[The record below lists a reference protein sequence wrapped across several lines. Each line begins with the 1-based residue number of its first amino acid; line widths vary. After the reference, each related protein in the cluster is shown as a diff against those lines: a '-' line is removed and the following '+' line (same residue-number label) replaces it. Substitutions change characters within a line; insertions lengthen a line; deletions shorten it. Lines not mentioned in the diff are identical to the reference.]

1 MISLVNPLPN
11 SRVLLNMPAIS
22 STVSVVTESAKKNG
36 KNFNVHNGVN
46 GNMANQSL
54 DSKNLPNIDLKEV
67 SKSFGALKA
76 VNKLELTVEPG
87 EIRGL
92 LGPNGSGKSTTMKMI
107 LGLLKPD
114 SGSINV
120 CGVDV
125 RSKPVEARRHLG
137 YVPETPFLYEYLSAA
152 EYLDLV
158 GVAYGLDKAERR
170 KRAGELLQ
178 ALQLEKQVNEVMSG
192 YSQGMRQK
200 IALIAALIHRPDVLI
215 LDEPLNGLDPRSAR
229 IVKEILHRLAGEGVS
244 ILFSTHVLEIADA
257 ICNKITIISNG
268 STVAEGTSQEIK
280 VMAGLKSSSLEDVF
294 LKLTGSEDT
303 AKVVEALK
311 L

>member
-1 MISLVNPLPN
+1 
-11 SRVLLNMPAIS
+11 
-22 STVSVVTESAKKNG
+22 
-36 KNFNVHNGVN
+36 
-46 GNMANQSL
+46 MANQSL
-54 DSKNLPNIDLKEV
+54 DSKNLPNINLKEV
-67 SKSFGALKA
+67 TKSFGTLKA
-76 VNKLELTVEPG
+76 VNNLELTVEPG

-158 GVAYGLDKAERR
+158 GVAYGLDKTERQ

-200 IALIAALIHRPDVLI
+200 IALISALMHRPDVLI

-280 VMAGLKSSSLEDVF
+280 AMAGLKSSSLEDVF

>member
-1 MISLVNPLPN
+1 MES
-11 SRVLLNMPAIS
+11 SEAEAKYPASITLS
-22 STVSVVTESAKKNG
+22 G
-36 KNFNVHNGVN
+36 
-46 GNMANQSL
+46 
-54 DSKNLPNIDLKEV
+54 V
-67 SKSFGALKA
+67 SKSFGTLKA
-76 VNKLELTVEPG
+76 VNQLNLTVERG

-114 SGSINV
+114 SGSISV
-120 CGVDV
+120 CGIDV
-125 RSKPVEARRHLG
+125 RTNPVEAKGTIG

-158 GVAYGLDKAERR
+158 GVAYGLDQTERK
-170 KRAGELLQ
+170 KRGGELLQ
-178 ALQLEKQVNEVMSG
+178 ALQMDKHVNEVMSG
-192 YSQGMRQK
+192 FSQGMRQK
-200 IALIAALIHRPDVLI
+200 IALISALMHRPKVLI

-268 STVAEGTSQEIK
+268 STIAEGTSQEIK
-280 VMAGLKSSSLEDVF
+280 ALAGLKSSTLEDVF

>member
-1 MISLVNPLPN
+1 MES
-11 SRVLLNMPAIS
+11 SEAEAKYPASITLS
-22 STVSVVTESAKKNG
+22 G
-36 KNFNVHNGVN
+36 
-46 GNMANQSL
+46 
-54 DSKNLPNIDLKEV
+54 V
-67 SKSFGALKA
+67 SKSFGTLKA
-76 VNKLELTVEPG
+76 VNQLDLTVERG

-114 SGSINV
+114 SGSISV
-120 CGVDV
+120 CGIDV
-125 RSKPVEARRHLG
+125 RTNPVEAKGTIG

-158 GVAYGLDKAERR
+158 GVAYGLDQTERK
-170 KRAGELLQ
+170 KRGGELLQ
-178 ALQLEKQVNEVMSG
+178 ALQMDKHVNEVMSG
-192 YSQGMRQK
+192 FSQGMRQK
-200 IALIAALIHRPDVLI
+200 IALISALMHRPKVLI

-268 STVAEGTSQEIK
+268 STIAEGTSQEIK
-280 VMAGLKSSSLEDVF
+280 ALAGLKSSTLEDVF

>member
-1 MISLVNPLPN
+1 MNRQFLERSSAHANNLANIELIS
-11 SRVLLNMPAIS
+11 
-22 STVSVVTESAKKNG
+22 
-36 KNFNVHNGVN
+36 
-46 GNMANQSL
+46 
-54 DSKNLPNIDLKEV
+54 V
-67 SKSFGALKA
+67 SKSFGALNA
-76 VNKLELTVEPG
+76 VKELGLAVKPG

-114 SGSINV
+114 SGSVNV
-120 CGVDV
+120 CGIDV
-125 RSKPVEARRHLG
+125 RAKPVEARRTIG

-158 GVAYGLDKAERR
+158 GVAYGLSETER
-170 KRAGELLQ
+170 KTRAGELLQ
-178 ALQLEKQVNEVMSG
+178 ALQMEKHVNEVMSG
-192 YSQGMRQK
+192 FSQGMRQK
-200 IALIAALIHRPDVLI
+200 IALISALIHRPQVLI

-229 IVKEILHRLAGEGVS
+229 IVKEILHHLAGDGVS

-257 ICNKITIISNG
+257 ICSKITIINNG
-268 STVAEGTSQEIK
+268 STVAEGSSQEIK
-280 VMAGLKSSSLEDVF
+280 AMAGLRGSTLEDVF

>member
-1 MISLVNPLPN
+1 
-11 SRVLLNMPAIS
+11 
-22 STVSVVTESAKKNG
+22 
-36 KNFNVHNGVN
+36 
-46 GNMANQSL
+46 MANQSL

-67 SKSFGALKA
+67 TKSFGTLKA

-158 GVAYGLDKAERR
+158 GVAYGLDKAERQ

-200 IALIAALIHRPDVLI
+200 IALISALMHRPDVLI

-280 VMAGLKSSSLEDVF
+280 AMAGLKSSSLEDVF

>member
-1 MISLVNPLPN
+1 MAQQSKQSPSI
-11 SRVLLNMPAIS
+11 
-22 STVSVVTESAKKNG
+22 TVT
-36 KNFNVHNGVN
+36 
-46 GNMANQSL
+46 
-54 DSKNLPNIDLKEV
+54 EV
-67 SKSFGALKA
+67 SKSFGKTRA
-76 VNKLELTVEPG
+76 VNNLTLTVKPG

-92 LGPNGSGKSTTMKMI
+92 LGPNGSGKSTTMKII

-114 SGSINV
+114 AGSVNV

-125 RSKPVEARRHLG
+125 LSQPVEARSHIG
-137 YVPETPFLYEYLSAA
+137 YVPETPFLYEYLTAA

-158 GVAYGLDKAERR
+158 GVAYGLDRAERVN
-170 KRAGELLQ
+170 KAGELLQ

-192 YSQGMRQK
+192 FSQGMRQK
-200 IALIAALIHRPDVLI
+200 IALISALMHRPDILI

-229 IVKEILHRLAGEGVS
+229 IVKELLHRLADEGVS

-257 ICNKITIISNG
+257 ICTKITIISNG
-268 STVAEGTSQEIK
+268 STITEGTSEEIK
-280 VMAGLKSSSLEDVF
+280 TLAGLKDSTLEDVF
-294 LKLTGSEDT
+294 LKLTGGEDT

>member
-1 MISLVNPLPN
+1 MAQQSKQSPSI
-11 SRVLLNMPAIS
+11 
-22 STVSVVTESAKKNG
+22 TVT
-36 KNFNVHNGVN
+36 
-46 GNMANQSL
+46 
-54 DSKNLPNIDLKEV
+54 EV
-67 SKSFGALKA
+67 SKSFGKTRA
-76 VNKLELTVEPG
+76 VNNLTLTVKPG

-92 LGPNGSGKSTTMKMI
+92 LGPNGSGKSTTMKII

-114 SGSINV
+114 AGSVNV

-125 RSKPVEARRHLG
+125 LSKPVEARSHIG
-137 YVPETPFLYEYLSAA
+137 YVPETPFLYEYLTAA

-158 GVAYGLDKAERR
+158 GVAYGLDRAERVN
-170 KRAGELLQ
+170 KAGELLQ

-192 YSQGMRQK
+192 FSQGMRQK
-200 IALIAALIHRPDVLI
+200 IALISALMHKPDILI

-229 IVKEILHRLAGEGVS
+229 IVKELLHRLADEGVS

-257 ICNKITIISNG
+257 ICTKITIISNG
-268 STVAEGTSQEIK
+268 STITEGTSEEIK
-280 VMAGLKSSSLEDVF
+280 TLAGLKDSTLEDVF

>member
-1 MISLVNPLPN
+1 
-11 SRVLLNMPAIS
+11 
-22 STVSVVTESAKKNG
+22 
-36 KNFNVHNGVN
+36 
-46 GNMANQSL
+46 
-54 DSKNLPNIDLKEV
+54 
-67 SKSFGALKA
+67 
-76 VNKLELTVEPG
+76 
-87 EIRGL
+87 
-92 LGPNGSGKSTTMKMI
+92 MKMI

-125 RSKPVEARRHLG
+125 RSKPVEARRYLG

-158 GVAYGLDKAERR
+158 GVAYGLDKAERQ

-200 IALIAALIHRPDVLI
+200 IALISALMHRPDVLI

-244 ILFSTHVLEIADA
+244 ILFSTHVL
-257 ICNKITIISNG
+257 K
-268 STVAEGTSQEIK
+268 
-280 VMAGLKSSSLEDVF
+280 
-294 LKLTGSEDT
+294 
-303 AKVVEALK
+303 
-311 L
+311 

>member
-1 MISLVNPLPN
+1 VSITGSEVDL
-11 SRVLLNMPAIS
+11 RYPANIA
-22 STVSVVTESAKKNG
+22 VTG
-36 KNFNVHNGVN
+36 
-46 GNMANQSL
+46 
-54 DSKNLPNIDLKEV
+54 V
-67 SKSFGALKA
+67 SKSFGAFKA
-76 VNKLELTVEPG
+76 VNQLDLIVKRG

-120 CGVDV
+120 CGIDV
-125 RSKPVEARRHLG
+125 RVKPIEARRAIG

-158 GVAYGLDKAERR
+158 GVAYGLNQTERKER
-170 KRAGELLQ
+170 GGELLQ
-178 ALQLEKQVNEVMSG
+178 ALQMDKHVNEVMSG
-192 YSQGMRQK
+192 FSQGMRQK
-200 IALIAALIHRPDVLI
+200 IALISALMHKPNVLI

-229 IVKEILHRLAGEGVS
+229 IVKEILHHLAGEGVS
-244 ILFSTHVLEIADA
+244 ILFSTHVLEIADV
-257 ICNKITIISNG
+257 ICSKITIINNG
-268 STVAEGTSQEIK
+268 STIAEGTSQEIK
-280 VMAGLKSSSLEDVF
+280 TLAGLKSSTLEDVF

>member
-1 MISLVNPLPN
+1 MSGQFLESSNAKVNTL
-11 SRVLLNMPAIS
+11 
-22 STVSVVTESAKKNG
+22 
-36 KNFNVHNGVN
+36 
-46 GNMANQSL
+46 ANIEL
-54 DSKNLPNIDLKEV
+54 AGV

-76 VNKLELTVEPG
+76 VKKLSLVVKPG

-114 SGSINV
+114 YGSVKVRGI
-120 CGVDV
+120 DV
-125 RSKPVEARRHLG
+125 KAKPVEARRIIG

-158 GVAYGLDKAERR
+158 GVAYGLSGTERK

-178 ALQLEKQVNEVMSG
+178 ALQMDKHVNEVMSG
-192 YSQGMRQK
+192 FSQGMRQK
-200 IALIAALIHRPDVLI
+200 IALISALIHKPKVLI
-215 LDEPLNGLDPRSAR
+215 LDEPLNGLDPRSAK
-229 IVKEILHRLAGEGVS
+229 IVKEILHHLAGEGVS

-257 ICNKITIISNG
+257 ICSKITIISNG
-268 STVAEGTSQEIK
+268 STIAEGTSQEIK
-280 VMAGLKSSSLEDVF
+280 TMAGLKSSTLEDVF

>member
-1 MISLVNPLPN
+1 MES
-11 SRVLLNMPAIS
+11 SEAEAKYPASITLS
-22 STVSVVTESAKKNG
+22 G
-36 KNFNVHNGVN
+36 
-46 GNMANQSL
+46 
-54 DSKNLPNIDLKEV
+54 V
-67 SKSFGALKA
+67 SKSFGTLKA
-76 VNKLELTVEPG
+76 VNQLDLTVGRG

-114 SGSINV
+114 SGSISV
-120 CGVDV
+120 CGIDV
-125 RSKPVEARRHLG
+125 RTNPVEAKGTIG

-158 GVAYGLDKAERR
+158 GVAYGLDQTERK
-170 KRAGELLQ
+170 KRGGELLQ
-178 ALQLEKQVNEVMSG
+178 ALQMDKHVNEVMSG
-192 YSQGMRQK
+192 FSQGMRQK
-200 IALIAALIHRPDVLI
+200 IALISALMHRPKVLI

-257 ICNKITIISNG
+257 ICSKITIISNG
-268 STVAEGTSQEIK
+268 STIAEGTSQEIK
-280 VMAGLKSSSLEDVF
+280 ALAGLKSSTLEDVF

>member
-1 MISLVNPLPN
+1 M
-11 SRVLLNMPAIS
+11 
-22 STVSVVTESAKKNG
+22 
-36 KNFNVHNGVN
+36 
-46 GNMANQSL
+46 
-54 DSKNLPNIDLKEV
+54 
-67 SKSFGALKA
+67 
-76 VNKLELTVEPG
+76 EPG

-107 LGLLKPD
+107 LGVLKPD
-114 SGSINV
+114 SGNINV

-125 RSKPVEARRHLG
+125 RSKPVEARRNIG

-158 GVAYGLDKAERR
+158 GVAYGLEREERR
-170 KRAGELLQ
+170 NRAGELLR
-178 ALQLEKQVNEVMSG
+178 ALQMDNHVNEVMSG

-200 IALIAALIHRPDVLI
+200 IALISALIHRPKVLI
-215 LDEPLNGLDPRSAR
+215 LDEPLNGLDPRSAK
-229 IVKEILHRLAGEGVS
+229 IVKEILHRLAEDGVS

-257 ICNKITIISNG
+257 ICSKITIISEG
-268 STVAEGTSQEIK
+268 SIIAEGTSQEIK
-280 VMAGLKSSSLEDVF
+280 AIAGLKNSSLEDVF

-303 AKVVEALK
+303 AKIVEALK

>member
-1 MISLVNPLPN
+1 LHLC
-11 SRVLLNMPAIS
+11 AINKS
-22 STVSVVTESAKKNG
+22 HHATFGNDGASDLANITVTG
-36 KNFNVHNGVN
+36 
-46 GNMANQSL
+46 L
-54 DSKNLPNIDLKEV
+54 
-67 SKSFGALKA
+67 SKSFGTKKA
-76 VNKLELTVEPG
+76 VKDLNLTVEPG

-107 LGLLKPD
+107 LGVLKPD

-120 CGVDV
+120 CSIDV
-125 RSKPVEARRHLG
+125 RSKPFEDRRNIG

-158 GVAYGLDKAERR
+158 GVAYGLSREERK
-170 KRAGELLQ
+170 KRAGELLK
-178 ALQLEKQVNEVMSG
+178 ALQMDSHVNEVMSG
-192 YSQGMRQK
+192 FSQGMRQK
-200 IALIAALIHRPDVLI
+200 IALISALMHRPKVLI

-229 IVKEILHRLAGEGVS
+229 IVKEILHRLAGDGVS

-257 ICNKITIISNG
+257 ICSKITIINEG
-268 STVAEGTSQEIK
+268 SIIAEGTSQEIK
-280 VMAGLKSSSLEDVF
+280 AMAGLKSSSLEDVF

-303 AKVVEALK
+303 AQVVEALR

>member
-1 MISLVNPLPN
+1 MQSME
-11 SRVLLNMPAIS
+11 SSETEAKYPASITLS
-22 STVSVVTESAKKNG
+22 G
-36 KNFNVHNGVN
+36 
-46 GNMANQSL
+46 
-54 DSKNLPNIDLKEV
+54 V
-67 SKSFGALKA
+67 SKSFGTLKA
-76 VNKLELTVEPG
+76 VNQLDLTVERG

-114 SGSINV
+114 SGSISV
-120 CGVDV
+120 CGIDV
-125 RSKPVEARRHLG
+125 RTNSVEAKGTIG

-158 GVAYGLDKAERR
+158 GVAYGLDQTERK
-170 KRAGELLQ
+170 KRGGELLQ
-178 ALQLEKQVNEVMSG
+178 ALQMDKHVNEVMSG
-192 YSQGMRQK
+192 FSQGMRQK
-200 IALIAALIHRPDVLI
+200 IALISALMHKPKVLI

-229 IVKEILHRLAGEGVS
+229 IVKEILHHLAEEGIS

-268 STVAEGTSQEIK
+268 SIIAEGTSQEIK
-280 VMAGLKSSSLEDVF
+280 TLAGLKSSTLEDVF

>member
-1 MISLVNPLPN
+1 MKSSDAEVKYPPN
-11 SRVLLNMPAIS
+11 VM
-22 STVSVVTESAKKNG
+22 VTG
-36 KNFNVHNGVN
+36 
-46 GNMANQSL
+46 
-54 DSKNLPNIDLKEV
+54 V

-76 VNKLELTVEPG
+76 VNQLNLLVERG

-120 CGVDV
+120 CGIDV
-125 RSKPVEARRHLG
+125 RVKPVEAKRVIG
-137 YVPETPFLYEYLSAA
+137 YVPETPFLYEYLSAS

-158 GVAYGLDKAERR
+158 GVAYGLDQTERK

-178 ALQLEKQVNEVMSG
+178 ALQMDKHVNEVMSG
-192 YSQGMRQK
+192 FSQGMRQK
-200 IALIAALIHRPDVLI
+200 IALIAALMHKPRVLV

-257 ICNKITIISNG
+257 ICSKITIISNG
-268 STVAEGTSQEIK
+268 STIADGTSQEIK
-280 VMAGLKSSSLEDVF
+280 TIAGLKGSTLEDVF